1 MFNSVWKLLGKSP
14 PRTNHRDS
22 TSAVT
27 TSSPLPSFQQ
37 SVPSPYR
44 QSPDQKK
51 RNTNPSPGNSNR
63 VLHGLIGGS
72 RTTTT
77 NKYPSQHVKS
87 VDNDITIDEPPIIIH
102 STTTMHVNDSM
113 IFPPPHQNTNMCNPR
128 TMEQVAI
135 TSATLLNEYGLQM
148 PDLMPMGPCLTAEE
162 LHERINRWAK
172 YRDESFSVKKTVPN
186 QALDSVDV
194 HSYSCVA
201 VEGLAVQNQ
210 MQVLVQVIMSM
221 GLVEQDNNDNQNS
234 KVQ

>member
-1 MFNSVWKLLGKSP
+1 MMFNSVWKLLGKSP

-135 TSATLLNEYGLQM
+135 TSATQRWSVLNCR
-148 PDLMPMGPCLTAEE
+148 DLINAPHCLGGEGVLSHCT
-162 LHERINRWAK
+162 HCCHSRHRHHRWWQRWRQRQQWGAT
-172 YRDESFSVKKTVPN
+172 RR
-186 QALDSVDV
+186 
-194 HSYSCVA
+194 
-201 VEGLAVQNQ
+201 
-210 MQVLVQVIMSM
+210 
-221 GLVEQDNNDNQNS
+221 
-234 KVQ
+234 